1 MSIPFINDFLKR
13 KRKDKGI
20 TQEKFADM
28 IFKSLPTV
36 GRYDMGAIIPE
47 SVLQRSCDI
56 LGIDFFMLLKGQ
68 EEESLEGF
76 ESWEEADKF
85 NNSIIENGGIWTDN
99 GAWVDIKEGIIEP
112 PYEKLLRKYKN
123 ELKNI
128 SISQLNNNITS
139 TTLSADKTTYNIS
152 SLKVELNNYLELK
165 NNLLNIPSD
174 KRENKEKIEKI
185 LSFIDFLYFDDII
198 KK

>member
-1 MSIPFINDFLKR
+1 MKKDIPFINDFLKSIR
-13 KRKDKGI
+13 KEKNI
-20 TQEKFADM
+20 TQEKFATM
-28 IFKSLPTV
+28 IFKSLATIK
-36 GRYDMGAIIPE
+36 RYDTGDIIPE

-56 LGIDFFMLLKGQ
+56 LELDFLILLKGQ
-68 EEESLEGF
+68 EEESLEDFETWEQIDTINENRGF
-76 ESWEEADKF
+76 WADDGSWI
-85 NNSIIENGGIWTDN
+85 NIT
-99 GAWVDIKEGIIEP
+99 EP
-112 PYEKLLRKYKN
+112 ITLPYEKLLRKYEN

-128 SISQLNNNITS
+128 DIPQLNNDIIS